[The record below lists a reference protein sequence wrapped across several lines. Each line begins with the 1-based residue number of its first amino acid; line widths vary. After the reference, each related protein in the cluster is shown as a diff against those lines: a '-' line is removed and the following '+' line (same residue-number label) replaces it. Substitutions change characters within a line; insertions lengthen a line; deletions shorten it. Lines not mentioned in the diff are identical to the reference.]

1 MSKNKEEARK
11 RRHRRVRKKV
21 AGTQDRPRLNVFRS
35 IDHIYAQLID
45 DFSGKTLAHA
55 SSVDKELKGGDITG
69 GNKKSAEAVGELI
82 AKRAADKGIKD
93 VIFDRGGY
101 MYHGRVKALAEAAR
115 KGGLKF

>member
-1 MSKNKEEARK
+1 M
-11 RRHRRVRKKV
+11 RKKV
-21 AGTQDRPRLNVFRS
+21 AGTQDRPRLNVYRS

-55 SSVDKELKGGDITG
+55 SSLDKELKSGDITG
-69 GNKKSAEAVGELI
+69 GNTKSAETVGELI

-101 MYHGRVKALAEAAR
+101 VYHGRVKALAEAAR